1 MTQTRHLDDILMC
14 LTQKDIAVRKYGN
27 RNVKMPKQ
35 LAGKYEIC
43 NYKPLI
49 DHEQLSFQTTLS
61 FEFPEICLFP
71 RSLTLFLLLIH
82 SSSPHL
88 SCGNFYSIN
97 KLINM
102 KNILVFGMGKVGS
115 LVGILLNKR
124 FEVNG
129 FDKFLPAE
137 TLPFK
142 IIQGDMQ
149 NTSLLNELIPN
160 YDTVVS
166 CLPYN
171 LNLPIAKI
179 AHQHGVHYFD
189 LTEDVHTTDEIRK
202 MAEQST
208 SVMAPQCGLAPGL
221 IGIIGAELASRFEK
235 LRDIELRVGALPRF
249 PNGLLGYS
257 FTWSPAGVINE
268 YINDAEVI
276 HNGVRKMVP
285 SLDGWESINIEG
297 RDFEA
302 FSTSGGLGT
311 MCETYEGKLDTL
323 NYKTIR
329 YPGHMKLMRFLLYE
343 LILKENRELA
353 EKILTEAKPPVAEDV
368 VHVYAV
374 VEGWKTNGKLAREE
388 YFKSFNPIEIDGQQW
403 RAISWTTAASLVSV
417 IELVADKKLP
427 QKGFIKQEDIK
438 FDDLLA
444 TSNGRLF
451 K

>member
-1 MTQTRHLDDILMC
+1 
-14 LTQKDIAVRKYGN
+14 
-27 RNVKMPKQ
+27 
-35 LAGKYEIC
+35 
-43 NYKPLI
+43 
-49 DHEQLSFQTTLS
+49 
-61 FEFPEICLFP
+61 
-71 RSLTLFLLLIH
+71 
-82 SSSPHL
+82 
-88 SCGNFYSIN
+88 
-97 KLINM
+97 M

-124 FEVNG
+124 FKVNG
-129 FDKFLPAE
+129 FDKQAPAE

-142 IIQGDMQ
+142 VIQGDIQDQAM
-149 NTSLLNELIPN
+149 LKELIPR
-160 YDTVVS
+160 YDAVVS

-179 AHQHGVHYFD
+179 AHKHGVHYFD
-189 LTEDVHTTDEIRK
+189 LTEDVHTTLEIRK
-202 MAEQST
+202 MAKRST
-208 SVMAPQCGLAPGL
+208 AVLAPQCGLAPGL
-221 IGIIGAELASRFEK
+221 IGIIGAELASHFKK

-268 YINDAEVI
+268 YIKDAEVI

-311 MCETYEGKLDTL
+311 MCETFEGKLDTL

-329 YPGHMKLMRFLLYE
+329 YPGHMKLMRFFLYE
-343 LILKENRELA
+343 LIMKEQRELA
-353 EKILTEAKPPVAEDV
+353 EQILTEAKPPVAEDV

-374 VEGWKTNGKLAREE
+374 VEGWKANGKLAREE
-388 YFKSFNPIEIDGQQW
+388 YFKSFHPIEIDGQPW
-403 RAISWTTAASLVSV
+403 RAISWTTAASLASV
-417 IELVADKKLP
+417 VEMVADGKLA
-427 QKGFIKQEDIK
+427 QKGFIKQEEIK
-438 FDDLLA
+438 FKDFLS
-444 TSNGRLF
+444 TKNGRFF